1 MMRRRGLAALAG
13 AALLALSGCGKDAGP
28 APSPPTLQAVG
39 VATDVRFYQ
48 DHTRFVF
55 ADGTVQV
62 VPASY
67 RQIGESP
74 GFGLI
79 IIGLDDTGPFV
90 ASFPT
95 QAGLPADC
103 YRENRTGI
111 ERGAYIEMEGVLWA
125 KAPSFTSAAAPENGS
140 AYPGGTRFCFNDRG
154 LVAGVVDGS
163 SP

>member
-1 MMRRRGLAALAG
+1 MRRRRYLAVLSG
-13 AALLALSGCGKDAGP
+13 AALLALSGCAKEAGP
-28 APSPPTLQAVG
+28 APSPPILQAVG
-39 VATDVRFYQ
+39 VATDVRLYE

-55 ADGTVQV
+55 ADGTVEE
-62 VPASY
+62 VPATY

-74 GFGLI
+74 GSGLI
-79 IIGLDDTGPFV
+79 IIGFDASGQFV

-125 KAPSFTSAAAPENGS
+125 KAPSFTSAAAPANGS

-154 LVAGVVDGS
+154 LVVAVIDQ
-163 SP
+163 